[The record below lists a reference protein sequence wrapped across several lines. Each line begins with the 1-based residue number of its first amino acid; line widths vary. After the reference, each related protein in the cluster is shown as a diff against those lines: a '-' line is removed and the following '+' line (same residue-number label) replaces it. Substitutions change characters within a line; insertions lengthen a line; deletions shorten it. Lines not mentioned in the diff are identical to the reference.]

1 MNGHK
6 NVRRYGDQYHC
17 ADCGKQWD
25 HDDPEPPDCRRESRA
40 GAAGRQ
46 AIRDM
51 RKLFSKTTLQSV
63 K

>member
-1 MNGHK
+1 MENGHK

-25 HDDPEPPDCRRESRA
+25 IDDPEQPECRRES
-40 GAAGRQ
+40 GAGRK
-46 AIRDM
+46 AIDAM
-51 RKLFSKTTLQSV
+51 RKLFSKPTLQSD